1 MRLHI
6 PLPLPRLMMRSL
18 ASESLRQDFSAF
30 TPLQEIKHKNKL
42 DFFCKLH
49 PVAKSSLFTMAESFR
64 ELIGVPPSKAS
75 TKDSV
80 LVIIDAQNEYTLLLL
95 YASTLLTDT
104 GMRRDT

>member
-1 MRLHI
+1 
-6 PLPLPRLMMRSL
+6 MMRSL
-18 ASESLRQDFSAF
+18 ASESSRQGLLAPH
-30 TPLQEIKHKNKL
+30 PLQEIKHKNKL
-42 DFFCKLH
+42 GFFCTLH
-49 PVAKSSLFTMAESFR
+49 PVAKSSLFTMAKSFR

-80 LVIIDAQNEYTLLLL
+80 LIIIDAQNEYTLLLL

>member
-1 MRLHI
+1 M
-6 PLPLPRLMMRSL
+6 
-18 ASESLRQDFSAF
+18 
-30 TPLQEIKHKNKL
+30 
-42 DFFCKLH
+42 
-49 PVAKSSLFTMAESFR
+49 AKSFR
-64 ELIGVPPSKAS
+64 ELVGVLPSRAS